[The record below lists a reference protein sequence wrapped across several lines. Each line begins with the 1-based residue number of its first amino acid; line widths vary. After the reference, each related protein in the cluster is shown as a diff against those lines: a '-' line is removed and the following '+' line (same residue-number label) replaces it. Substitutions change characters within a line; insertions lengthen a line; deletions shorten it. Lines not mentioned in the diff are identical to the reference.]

1 MKKEERKGKRVLG
14 YMFYYSAITD
24 RSRAHGHVWGVGHH
38 SGAILVHEAPNQ
50 ERGVFI
56 CVIPG
61 Q

>member
-14 YMFYYSAITD
+14 YMFYCRAITD
-24 RSRAHGHVWGVGHH
+24 SSRAPGHVLGVGHH
-38 SGAILVHEAPNQ
+38 SGAILVHGAPSQ
-50 ERGVFI
+50 ECGVFI